1 MLLTIHDWRH
11 SVVVRPIER
20 FFRINDYKDE
30 ETRFRAKSLAGILAS
45 LLILTLLLAAVI
57 PNTGQRIAVGVILVI
72 SLICMLLVRT
82 GRLEI
87 AVLVIVSTI
96 ALVSYASIFLSGFKH
111 NLEVYNLGVYGLFI
125 FALVSLIARGRLPFY
140 LTAILGYLAMAIQL
154 ILRRLPYGDPMTA
167 ENISGYFV
175 VILLF
180 TLSFFILMGVADRN
194 RRLVAASALLASK
207 EHRKAEAYASILEE
221 ARKSLTAGADLT
233 ASAEHTNEL
242 VKEILERNDVVSDR
256 LDALQGEARKVQSA
270 ARAMAAASSSTGS
283 AVSDQVAVI
292 EETSAAVVQMTASIE
307 AISRIA
313 QERQAAIAELSQG
326 AALGAQAI
334 AKVTVA
340 MDALKARVVDTG
352 EVVKVIKKVASQ
364 TGLLAMNASI
374 EAAHAGEAG
383 GGFAV
388 VAAEIRK
395 LADETALNAK
405 IIAETLGGVTQSIGQ
420 AAGTNEEA
428 AKAYDS
434 VRTEIDKV
442 ANAIS
447 EIASGVSEL
456 SSGTNEINKGT
467 TQSVNATQSVR
478 EAVVSVGDH
487 VLEVE
492 SGIGTQEKA
501 VAAIVSTM
509 REMTERLSG
518 LAEEAA
524 RVKDAGVL
532 NQATIKELGQRLE
545 SMNDPHERGIS
556 IKDPPA
562 VLG

>member
-1 MLLTIHDWRH
+1 MVAR
-11 SVVVRPIER
+11 SIER
-20 FFRINDYKDE
+20 IFRIGEYQDE
-30 ETRFRAKSLAGILAS
+30 ETRFRAKALSGILAG
-45 LLILTLLLAAVI
+45 LVILSIILAAVI
-57 PNTGQRIAVGVILVI
+57 PNTGQRIAVGVILVL
-72 SLICMLLVRT
+72 SLICMVLVR
-82 GRLEI
+82 GGKIEI
-87 AVLVIVSTI
+87 AVLVIISTVAI
-96 ALVSYASIFLSGFKH
+96 VSYASIFIAGFKH
-111 NLEVYNLGVYGLFI
+111 NMEVYILGLYGLFT
-125 FALVSLIARGRLPFY
+125 FSLVGLIARGRLPFY
-140 LTAILGYLAMAIQL
+140 LMAVLGYLAMAVQL
-154 ILRRLPYGDPMTA
+154 VLRRLPSGGPMTA
-167 ENISGYFV
+167 ENVSGYFV
-175 VILLF
+175 VVLLF
-180 TLSFFILMGVADRN
+180 SLSFFILMGVADRN
-194 RRLVAASALLASK
+194 RRLVEESVLLASR
-207 EHRKAEAYASILEE
+207 EHRKVEIYASILEE
-221 ARKSLTAGADLT
+221 ARKSLNAGTDLT

-242 VKEILERNDVVSDR
+242 VKEILERNDMVRNS
-256 LDALQGEARKVQSA
+256 LDALQLEARKVQSA
-270 ARAMAAASSSTGS
+270 AKAMATASGSTS
-283 AVSDQVAVI
+283 TAVSDQVAVI

-313 QERQAAIAELSQG
+313 QERQAAIAELAQG
-326 AALGAQAI
+326 AARGAQAI
-334 AKVTVA
+334 AKVTEA
-340 MDALKARVVDTG
+340 MNGLKARVVDTG

-388 VAAEIRK
+388 VADEIRK

-405 IIAETLGGVTQSIGQ
+405 IIAETLGGVTTSIGQ

-428 AKAYDS
+428 ARAYDT

-492 SGIGTQEKA
+492 SGIGAQEQA
-501 VAAIVSTM
+501 VSSIVTTM

-524 RVKDAGVL
+524 KVKDAGIL
-532 NQATIKELGQRLE
+532 NQSTLKELGQRLE
-545 SMNDPHERGIS
+545 SIHEPHERGIR

-562 VLG
+562 PLG